1 MALQD
6 FLDESR
12 RLVDATLDRWLP
24 AADAE
29 PRRLNEAAR
38 YALFAGGKR
47 LRPAVARAA
56 CRALGGSD
64 EDVLPACCAL
74 ELVHTYSLIH
84 DDLPAVDDDD
94 LRRGQPTCHVRFG
107 EATAILAGDALQTE
121 AFRILAEHTPRPELV
136 ADLVTELARAAG
148 IEGMVG
154 GEVADLEAE
163 GQTPDR
169 DRVEFIHNRKTAALF
184 GAAATMGGIVAG
196 ASQQAR
202 EALRR
207 YGRSMGL
214 AFQIV
219 DDVLDETGDA
229 ATLGKSPGKDR
240 RARKMT
246 YPAVAG
252 IDASRQ
258 AARELAARAAEALA
272 VLEPGGG
279 IEELTGIAEYVVSR
293 AQ

>member
-64 EDVLPACCAL
+64 DDVLPACCAL

-121 AFRILAEHTPRPELV
+121 AFRILAEHTPRRELV

-148 IEGMVG
+148 TEGMVG

-169 DRVEFIHNRKTAALF
+169 ERVVFIHNRKTAALF
-184 GAAATMGGIVAG
+184 GAAATMGGIAAG

-202 EALRR
+202 EALQR

-258 AARELAARAAEALA
+258 AAREMAARAAEALA
-272 VLEPGGG
+272 MLEPSGG

>member
-1 MALQD
+1 VALQD

-94 LRRGQPTCHVRFG
+94 LRRGLPTCHVRFG

-184 GAAATMGGIVAG
+184 SAAATMGGIVAG

>member
-184 GAAATMGGIVAG
+184 SAAATMGGIVAG

>member
-24 AADAE
+24 AADVE

-56 CRALGGSD
+56 CRAVGGSD
-64 EDVLPACCAL
+64 DDVLSACCAL

-121 AFRILAEHTPRPELV
+121 AFRILAEHPPRRDAV
-136 ADLVTELARAAG
+136 ADLVAALARAAG
-148 IEGMVG
+148 TEGMVG

-169 DRVEFIHNRKTAALF
+169 KRVEFIHDRKTAALF
-184 GAAATMGGIVAG
+184 GAAAVMGGIAAR
-196 ASQQAR
+196 ASQAER
-202 EALRR
+202 EALQR
-207 YGRSMGL
+207 YGRNIGL

-252 IDASRQ
+252 IDASRK
-258 AARELAARAAEALA
+258 AARELAAKAAEALA
-272 VLEPGGG
+272 VLEPGEGV
-279 IEELTGIAEYVVSR
+279 EELTGIAEYVVSR
-293 AQ
+293 AR

>member
-24 AADAE
+24 AADAD

-56 CRALGGSD
+56 CRALGGRD
-64 EDVLPACCAL
+64 DDVLPACCAL

-121 AFRILAEHTPRPELV
+121 AFRILAEHTPRRELV

-148 IEGMVG
+148 TEGMVG

-169 DRVEFIHNRKTAALF
+169 ERVVFIHNRKTAALF

-258 AARELAARAAEALA
+258 TARELAAKAAEALA
-272 VLEPGGG
+272 VLEPGEGV
-279 IEELTGIAEYVVSR
+279 EELTGIAEYVVSR
-293 AQ
+293 AR